1 MVLTKVFRFTAVA
14 GLLLG
19 ASACTGAGGAPS
31 SSTSPPSASASSSS
45 ASPTPTAVY
54 KPADANGPAENVPKP
69 EKPAL
74 ADEFSEQGLDAFT
87 RYWYAAYNYMQ
98 ETGDASL
105 VQAVTEQSCARC
117 NNVFRDIPAAYEA
130 GGWVVG
136 GLLTID
142 ATKVSFVEASNGAY
156 QVLIQYGISKGGY
169 YSKDKVPGST
179 FEEKVANGDVLNAT
193 HDGTRWVVTD
203 IGRAG

>member
-45 ASPTPTAVY
+45 ASPTPTAAY

-87 RYWYAAYNYMQ
+87 RYWYAAYNYLV
-98 ETGDASL
+98 ETGDPNLLQS
-105 VQAVTEQSCARC
+105 VTQQSCARC
-117 NNVFRDIPAAYEA
+117 NNVIADTSAWYNG
-130 GGWVVG
+130 GGWRIG
-136 GLLTID
+136 DLLTPTSIRVTFTSVYQALVQYNKSD
-142 ATKVSFVEASNGAY
+142 GTFIRPDGQVEKNYPAT
-156 QVLIQYGISKGGY
+156 
-169 YSKDKVPGST
+169 
-179 FEEKVANGDVLNAT
+179 VADVDVFNAT
-193 HDGTRWVVTD
+193 YLENKWLVSNVGK
-203 IGRAG
+203 AG